1 MTFKSKK
8 EKHSYEEQIIKNNK
22 KPLTEEEIIKN
33 NQYTYLDDL
42 ILNSCYKPTLLTLNN
57 HFICYETKTD
67 KNTPIEEILQ
77 IVRPHIEDLINKHK
91 DIMHK
96 LKLHMNIFYL
106 TPDRDNIM
114 YSYEV
119 KTNKEKI
126 NQSDDTNNV
135 IKNLFNFFMNDY
147 NEKTKYGFGFKFI
160 DSIQYY
166 IHKE

>member
-1 MTFKSKK
+1 
-8 EKHSYEEQIIKNNK
+8 
-22 KPLTEEEIIKN
+22 
-33 NQYTYLDDL
+33 
-42 ILNSCYKPTLLTLNN
+42 
-57 HFICYETKTD
+57 
-67 KNTPIEEILQ
+67 
-77 IVRPHIEDLINKHK
+77 
-91 DIMHK
+91 MHK

-106 TPDRDNIM
+106 TPDRDKIM
-114 YSYEV
+114 PSYEV

-126 NQSDDTNNV
+126 NQSDDTNNI

>member
-1 MTFKSKK
+1 
-8 EKHSYEEQIIKNNK
+8 
-22 KPLTEEEIIKN
+22 
-33 NQYTYLDDL
+33 
-42 ILNSCYKPTLLTLNN
+42 
-57 HFICYETKTD
+57 
-67 KNTPIEEILQ
+67 
-77 IVRPHIEDLINKHK
+77 
-91 DIMHK
+91 MHK

-106 TPDRDNIM
+106 TPDRGNIM

-126 NQSDDTNNV
+126 NQSDDTNNI